1 VSFFLSASLPSFSE
15 VLQNSLSDKEESVR
29 YAVILS
35 LGEAGLADGELLT
48 LELVHE
54 IGLRCRD
61 KKLPVRRAA
70 LETLADLFAAHCS
83 RFWREGQ
90 GAPLQTYRSI
100 PKRLLLAAK
109 LDLHTSV
116 TVDVLFDERIL
127 GSDVSVEQRTRCL
140 TGVYVSLMGTTQK
153 KAKKPVQQQQQ
164 GGDGM
169 MLTVEEQAAA
179 LAKQEEAAAQL
190 VAEESEARMAFEERI
205 LGTKV
210 RLHSLVNGLLDLPS
224 KLRSGALTPEAGESE
239 RVKLLH
245 HLAREVNV
253 ESAGDVVLLEDL
265 VAALTTLFFEA
276 KDKAITKCLRAL
288 ASPLTGYE
296 QIRLA
301 QQGLPQAVKQMG
313 AGASASAGSSSKG
326 KKGSTLVTLANRLA
340 TMLSLAILP
349 MESIE
354 VLFREMESSSA
365 QQRREAYFLSLQG
378 LLLLIAAKFPK
389 LLTHPN
395 TVSALLSHVRL
406 GLERGREEIVVR
418 ALRTLV
424 SLPDSSALLADR
436 KLDAELLAQLKE
448 LALRGMPEHAEL
460 AVQVIQNLWSPTS
473 GDSADGEEHAASSA
487 AGSKKKGGR
496 PSADSVLSELLQA
509 HCSENLDVE
518 ALCVE
523 TALSCASKIALVNFG
538 VFKSCSAERGQLL
551 SFLWHTL
558 LPHSNIVA
566 LVSMREAGLLL
577 VQNFLLSFGRS
588 GVPLD
593 GPLSPDQTIGSEGGG
608 SSSPSK
614 SKSSDA
620 SSLPRNWLV
629 ALLKILKL
637 DGRWPDLRPNV
648 TTRQQLESVDPNESA
663 EEQEARLHFL
673 LHASYALLELCTVPV
688 YKAFL
693 THPPALINPA
703 LEKAAPIA
711 AAVSHAGGLLSP
723 KVHAPV
729 QTAAMAS
736 HPVRHVFHMLPIF
749 FMARH
754 DAPGVVKG
762 FVERVMKVSTS
773 LLLRGKHLWEKVVS
787 LMRRGL
793 CACSVLFLC
802 SFCLRT
808 ACPSSCSAWCWCLRK
823 IIRKRIGWPNWDST
837 WRQSTRLRMRK
848 RATPSDGVGSD

>member
-1 VSFFLSASLPSFSE
+1 
-15 VLQNSLSDKEESVR
+15 
-29 YAVILS
+29 
-35 LGEAGLADGELLT
+35 
-48 LELVHE
+48 
-54 IGLRCRD
+54 
-61 KKLPVRRAA
+61 
-70 LETLADLFAAHCS
+70 
-83 RFWREGQ
+83 
-90 GAPLQTYRSI
+90 
-100 PKRLLLAAK
+100 
-109 LDLHTSV
+109 
-116 TVDVLFDERIL
+116 
-127 GSDVSVEQRTRCL
+127 
-140 TGVYVSLMGTTQK
+140 
-153 KAKKPVQQQQQ
+153 
-164 GGDGM
+164 
-169 MLTVEEQAAA
+169 
-179 LAKQEEAAAQL
+179 
-190 VAEESEARMAFEERI
+190 
-205 LGTKV
+205 
-210 RLHSLVNGLLDLPS
+210 
-224 KLRSGALTPEAGESE
+224 
-239 RVKLLH
+239 
-245 HLAREVNV
+245 
-253 ESAGDVVLLEDL
+253 LLEDL

-313 AGASASAGSSSKG
+313 AGAGASSSSGSSSKG
-326 KKGSTLVTLANRLA
+326 KKGSTLLTLANRLA

-365 QQRREAYFLSLQG
+365 QPRREAYFLSLQG

-473 GDSADGEEHAASSA
+473 GDAEGEEHAASSA

-518 ALCVE
+518 AQYVE

-538 VFKSCSAERGQLL
+538 VFKSCSEERGQLL

-593 GPLSPDQTIGSEGGG
+593 GPLSPDQSLGSGGGGG

-693 THPPALINPA
+693 THPPALVNPA

-773 LLLRGKHLWEKVVS
+773 LLLCDTHLQHAS
-787 LMRRGL
+787 LNAL
-793 CACSVLFLC
+793 E
-802 SFCLRT
+802 
-808 ACPSSCSAWCWCLRK
+808 WY
-823 IIRKRIGWPNWDST
+823 
-837 WRQSTRLRMRK
+837 
-848 RATPSDGVGSD
+848 